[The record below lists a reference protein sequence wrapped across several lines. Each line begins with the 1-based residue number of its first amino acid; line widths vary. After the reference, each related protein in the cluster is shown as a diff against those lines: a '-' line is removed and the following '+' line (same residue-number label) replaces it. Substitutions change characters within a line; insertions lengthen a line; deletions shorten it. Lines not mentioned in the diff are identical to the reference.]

1 MIIRCI
7 AHGLWFLIVGRR
19 YEVAASE
26 NVPRYGAYTALV
38 TDIVDPDRRGRVRI
52 SLRWSEDDVNFEAWA
67 PIATL
72 AAGDTWGT

>member
-1 MIIRCI
+1 MIRLI
-7 AHGLWFLIVGRR
+7 AHGLWFLIIRRR
-19 YEVAASE
+19 YEVEPPE

-72 AAGDTWGT
+72 AAGDIWGT

>member
-1 MIIRCI
+1 MIRRI
-7 AHGLWFLIVGRR
+7 AHGLWFLIIGRR
-19 YEVAASE
+19 YEVEPPE
-26 NVPRYGAYTALV
+26 NVPRYGAYPALV